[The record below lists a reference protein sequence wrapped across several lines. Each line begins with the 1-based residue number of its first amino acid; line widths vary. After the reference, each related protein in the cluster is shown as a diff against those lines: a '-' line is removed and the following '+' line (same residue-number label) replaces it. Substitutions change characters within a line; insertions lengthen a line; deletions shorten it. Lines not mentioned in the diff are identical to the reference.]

1 MSLHFE
7 KLAVK
12 EIREETNDC
21 VSITLEIPE
30 TLRESFIYKHG
41 QHLNFR
47 SFINGEELR
56 RTYSLC
62 TAPYENT
69 WKVAVKKTLNG
80 RFSTYANETLK
91 VGDLLEVMPPSGTFS
106 TQIFPTQKKNYVAFA
121 AGSGITPVISILKT
135 ILKEEPL
142 STFTLVYG
150 NRTKQSIIFFEELE
164 ALKNKYLSR
173 FNLIYLLSREKTEA
187 PVNDGRISFDK
198 LKSLEKLIRYESVN
212 DYFICGPESMLFV
225 VKEFLQ
231 SLGVEDKKIHFELFT
246 TPGEDIVQKP
256 VIKKPEAAGSSSSI
270 SVKIDGRFM
279 DFEMAEENTNSILDA
294 ALDQGADLPYACKGG
309 VCCTCKAKLL
319 EGEVEMKVHYG
330 LEQEEIDEGFILTC
344 QSRPLTK
351 KVVVDFDIK

>member
-30 TLRESFIYKHG
+30 TLKDFFAYKHG
-41 QHLNFR
+41 QHLNIR

-69 WKVAVKKTLNG
+69 WKVAVKKTING

-91 VGDLLEVMPPSGTFS
+91 AGDVLEVMPPSGTFS
-106 TQIFPTQKKNYVAFA
+106 TQIYPTQKKNYVAFV

-135 ILKEEPL
+135 ILKEEPF

-150 NRTKQSIIFFEELE
+150 NRSKQSIIFFEELE
-164 ALKNKYLSR
+164 SLKNKYLSR

-187 PVNDGRISFDK
+187 PVNDGRISFEK
-198 LKSLEKLIRYESVN
+198 LKNLEKLIRYQTVD

-231 SLGVEDKKIHFELFT
+231 SLGVEEKKIHFELFT
-246 TPGEDIVQKP
+246 TPGDDIVQKP
-256 VIKKPEAAGSSSSI
+256 VIKNPEAVGSSSSI

-351 KVVVDFDIK
+351 KVIVDFDIK